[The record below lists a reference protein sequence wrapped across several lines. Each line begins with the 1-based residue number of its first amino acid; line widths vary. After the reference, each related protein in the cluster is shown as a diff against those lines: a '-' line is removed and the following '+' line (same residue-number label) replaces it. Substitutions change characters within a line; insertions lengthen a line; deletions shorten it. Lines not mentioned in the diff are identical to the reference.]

1 MKRETIARVSTVAP
15 PRISRA
21 TLLAALQ
28 PWREID
34 QAIHQRLVR
43 FTDPREGQEVLWIGC
58 GAGRSPLWW
67 AERFGA
73 HVHGIDPDAEAIAR
87 AEQGARAAGLAQRVV
102 FQAADPA
109 SLPHEG
115 QTFDLTILN
124 ALYVDATDAG
134 SIVREAARVA
144 RPMTPVVAIVPTW
157 LGTPSEPDTRQI
169 ARLGLSPYQLVE
181 WKQVFR
187 DAGLVELAVDDA
199 ALDGAWLVSGLTG
212 AVARAWRAS
221 RWKGLKAVLSRP
233 ATVLRNLSR
242 RRVLGLALVKG
253 VRWPYR

>member
-1 MKRETIARVSTVAP
+1 
-15 PRISRA
+15 
-21 TLLAALQ
+21 
-28 PWREID
+28 
-34 QAIHQRLVR
+34 
-43 FTDPREGQEVLWIGC
+43 
-58 GAGRSPLWW
+58 
-67 AERFGA
+67 
-73 HVHGIDPDAEAIAR
+73 
-87 AEQGARAAGLAQRVV
+87 
-102 FQAADPA
+102 
-109 SLPHEG
+109 
-115 QTFDLTILN
+115 
-124 ALYVDATDAG
+124 
-134 SIVREAARVA
+134 
-144 RPMTPVVAIVPTW
+144 MTPVVAIVPTW